1 MFKHSSRCEFA
12 RAVTS
17 ALSVEDGCG
26 RKRRTVVA
34 FASAVA
40 SLAALLV
47 PIAARAQCNSS
58 ANPALPAAPAQTNF
72 SNQSFG
78 AAPLPQY
85 YLSASGQAGCKGA
98 DDGSWNGKGQDGFA
112 GQSGGSFNSVN
123 SGITVKGG
131 FAPTPIS
138 PTMGAGWSVNGGD
151 GGAGGQGGY
160 DDDGSAHTG
169 NGGAAGNGGAVSV
182 QFSGTVGPDPKGVLP
197 EVALDVEANGGTGG
211 VGAVSNAQG
220 IQPLY
225 GGNGGPGGRGGQ
237 AELNASGN
245 IQFYGVGLRASALGG
260 TGGEGGDSPTPGDLV
275 VEGHGGKG
283 GNGGAGG
290 TATLAYQNGSLTAS
304 TPIGQ
309 IFPMQADADGG
320 KGGSAGGAFGG
331 SGSFGGTGGNGG
343 NGGTASAELGS
354 GGQIV
359 FSDQMQPVD
368 SQNQPGS
375 GVTATANGGAGGG
388 GGTAIDGTIRNEGGA
403 GGDGGN
409 AGSASATVLGSID
422 YTANV
427 PAGQSTAGLI
437 GGEGVLVQANGG
449 AGGVGDGAQGT
460 IVGEGGNGGK
470 AGAGGSASLTLGDA
484 TNTATIKTNGPY
496 THGALVQSIGGGGG
510 NGGSVNFVLSG
521 AGGAG
526 AAGGNGGPVTVTSD
540 HTFVTVGSTSGAGS
554 IPLIAQ
560 SIGGGGGNGGDASG
574 VAVGAG
580 FEIGG
585 NSGQG
590 GNGGPV
596 KLTLGQNSVFGSLDP
611 SGGAGILAQSIGGS
625 GGNAGNATSI
635 GGGLISMVIG
645 GDAHGG
651 GAGGQVTIDNGALVT
666 TYGDHAAGIK
676 AQSIGGGGGNGGN
689 ASAFLLGGPL
699 ASTVAIGGQG
709 GSGGPAGSVSLTN
722 TGQISTYG
730 SDAEGVLLQSIGGG
744 GGSGGSATAR
754 AVALSPSPNIPA
766 ISVSVALG
774 GTGGTGNTG
783 GDVTLNNSGLIT
795 TAGDSAIGVSAQ
807 SVGGGGGTGGD
818 ATAASYSASAA
829 KGASISAS
837 VAIGG
842 SGGSGGTGGA
852 VNLANSGLIATM
864 GQDAYGVFA
873 QSVGGG
879 GGNGGTGDAAAT
891 SADSKASFSAAI
903 AVGGTGG
910 TGGTGGKVGLTND
923 GSIATRGDGADAV
936 FAQSVGG
943 GGGAGGGGA
952 AAAAAG
958 KLAISVGVGGKGGV
972 GGDGNTVTAINNGN
986 VVTRGTA
993 STGIFAQSVGGGGG
1007 KGGKGGA
1014 TAGGAGGFDT
1024 ISNAQ
1029 TMFGI
1034 LGQGL
1039 GLNQDVQNLGN
1050 NILQVGV
1057 LGEKINA
1064 TYTDLKAIFAQPQ
1077 PGSNPLGTA
1086 NQISVGVSVG
1096 GSGGAGGQGGAVNV
1110 ADSGAI
1116 GTFGAQSHGIFAQSI
1131 GGGGGSGGAAS
1142 SAGKANNDSKVQS
1155 AVAVGGSGGAA
1166 GSGGAVSVTKDASG
1180 TIETQGV
1187 EAFGIYAQSVGGG
1200 GGNGAL
1206 AGAVS
1211 GSLKSLSVAVGGNGG
1226 GAGDGGTVSV
1236 STSDNSMATGIQTM
1250 GKHSIGVLAQSVG
1263 GGGGVV
1269 TTMSSDETF
1278 DPSKIIVNPQGR
1290 LGDIYGMQL
1299 SFGGRNGSSGKGGE
1313 VRVAV
1318 NGNVQTDGLDAHGV
1332 LAQSIG
1338 GGGGLVVGGQVNLPA
1353 GGTGGAGG
1361 AGGDGGPVAV
1371 NVKNGLVGTSSDGA
1385 YGVIAQSI
1393 GGGGGFAG
1401 DPSQVRSYQS
1411 GTGLGIKANS
1421 GNGGTVSV
1429 AVDNALITTSGKYAP
1444 AVFAQS
1450 VGGGGGVEAY
1460 SADGGAQQ
1468 VLARG
1473 TAGGKGT
1480 GNAVNV
1486 ELKNGAIVRAFGPGA
1501 AGILAQS
1508 DGTSS
1513 GPIRISIDSSS
1524 SVIGGAVPANLV
1536 NQKADQRDSAAIRL
1550 LGGTNNQITNAG
1562 SIAITTTNAGQYAI
1576 LADGAANNT
1585 HLTNTGTITGD
1596 IDLGAGGASV
1606 VNNLAGGVIDTP
1618 DTLNVGGGTV
1628 INAGTLKVGGAK
1640 SIGKTVLTGNLVQSS
1655 TGVLTVQVDPV
1666 NKQSDLL
1673 NVTGTA
1679 ALAGKVQV
1687 DPVSYLK
1694 STSTVLAA
1702 AGGIQPDATL
1712 AGSSTPVYRFTPVVQ
1727 GNTVAIRTDADF
1739 VGASK
1744 GSSVTQQSVA
1754 ANLDRLWNSANPAF
1768 APIFGAFG
1776 NVGSASGYAQ
1786 TLTAV
1791 SGQELLGIAA
1801 ARYQAS
1807 QAFARSVFSCPVF
1820 ADDDTTVR
1828 KQGSCV
1834 WFRVTGMWE
1843 KRSADASFPGYGWQ
1857 GTTTK
1862 VGGQVELQPGWFLG
1876 GALGYETDRFTGN
1889 DNLTSANGN
1898 ALLGVVAL
1906 KHEAG
1911 PWTFTGAVDASYGW
1925 MNSSRVIPAANA
1937 VATASPDSFN
1947 VGLHLR
1953 AAYQIPFDRFY
1964 LEPALD
1970 GDLNYINL
1978 PGYTESGAGALN
1990 LKVQSANNVIATGT
2004 PNLRIGT
2011 RAQIGSATVDAY
2023 VGAGVSFIAGNTYT
2037 TNASFATA
2045 PGFGSFTN
2053 TLANAHVAGKFSAG
2067 VEVYTTKRLDVRLEY
2082 DGVVA
2087 AHEVEN
2093 GGQIRLKYRY

>member
-1 MFKHSSRCEFA
+1 
-12 RAVTS
+12 
-17 ALSVEDGCG
+17 
-26 RKRRTVVA
+26 VVA
-34 FASAVA
+34 LAVA
-40 SLAALLV
+40 SLATLLV
-47 PIAARAQCNSS
+47 PVAARAQCNSS

-85 YLSASGQAGCKGA
+85 YLNASGQSGCKGA
-98 DDGSWNGKGQDGFA
+98 DDGSWDGKGQDGFA

-131 FAPTPIS
+131 FAPTFIS

-160 DDDGSAHTG
+160 DDNGSAHTG
-169 NGGAAGNGGAVSV
+169 DGGAGGHGGTVSV
-182 QFSGTVGPDPKGVLP
+182 QFSGTVGPDSKGVLP

-211 VGAVSNAQG
+211 AGAVSNAQG
-220 IQPLY
+220 RQPLY
-225 GGNGGPGGRGGQ
+225 GGNGGAGGRGGQ
-237 AELNASGN
+237 AALNASGN

-260 TGGEGGDSPTPGDLV
+260 SGGEGGNSPTPGDLL

-283 GNGGAGG
+283 GDGGAGG
-290 TATLAYQNGSLTAS
+290 VATLAYQNGSLTAS

-320 KGGSAGGAFGG
+320 KGGYAGGAFGG

-368 SQNQPGS
+368 SRNQPGS
-375 GVTATANGGAGGG
+375 GVTAKANGGAGGE
-388 GGTAIDGTIRNEGGA
+388 GGTAIDGNIRNEGGA
-403 GGDGGN
+403 GGNGGN

-427 PAGQSTAGLI
+427 PAGQSAAGLI

-470 AGAGGSASLTLGDA
+470 AGAGGSASLALGDA

-510 NGGSVNFVLSG
+510 NGGSVSFVLSG
-521 AGGAG
+521 TGGGG
-526 AAGGNGGPVTVTSD
+526 AAGGDGGAVTVNSD
-540 HTFVTVGSTSGAGS
+540 HAFVTAGSTSGEGS
-554 IPLIAQ
+554 VPLIAQ
-560 SIGGGGGNGGDASG
+560 SIGGGGGSGGDASG

-585 NSGQG
+585 NGGQG
-590 GNGGPV
+590 GNGGAV
-596 KLTLGQNSVFGSLDP
+596 KLTLGQNSVFGSLDQ
-611 SGGAGILAQSIGGS
+611 SGGAGILAQSIGGA
-625 GGNAGNATSI
+625 GGNAGSATST
-635 GGGLISMVIG
+635 GGGLINMVIG
-645 GDAHGG
+645 GDARGG
-651 GAGGQVTIDNGALVT
+651 GSGGQVTVDNGALVT

-689 ASAFLLGGPL
+689 ATAFTVGGPMSS
-699 ASTVAIGGQG
+699 AVAIGGQG
-709 GSGGPAGSVSLTN
+709 GSGGQAGAVSLTN

-754 AVALSPSPNIPA
+754 AVALSPSPNVPA
-766 ISVSVALG
+766 ISVSVAIG

-818 ATAASYSASAA
+818 ATAASYSGSAA
-829 KGASISAS
+829 KGASLSAA

-852 VNLANSGLIATM
+852 VNLANSGLIATL
-864 GQDAYGVFA
+864 GQDAYGVLA

-879 GGNGGTGDAAAT
+879 GGNGGAGDAAAT
-891 SADSKASFSAAI
+891 SSDSKASFSATI

-972 GGDGNTVTAINNGN
+972 GGDGNTVTAINHGN
-986 VVTRGTA
+986 IVTRGTA

-1029 TMFGI
+1029 AMFGI

-1057 LGEKINA
+1057 LGEKIKA

-1110 ADSGAI
+1110 TDTGAI
-1116 GTFGAQSHGIFAQSI
+1116 GTFGAQSHGIFAQSV

-1142 SAGKANNDSKVQS
+1142 SAGKANNDAKVQT

-1166 GSGGAVSVTKDASG
+1166 GSGGAVSVTKDTSG
-1180 TIETQGV
+1180 TIQTQGV

-1206 AGAVS
+1206 AGAIS

-1226 GAGDGGTVSV
+1226 GAGDGGTVGV
-1236 STSDNSMATGIQTM
+1236 STSDTSMDTGIQTT

-1299 SFGGRNGSSGKGGE
+1299 SFGGQNRSSGKGGK
-1313 VRVAV
+1313 VDVAV
-1318 NGNVQTDGLDAHGV
+1318 NGNIYTQGLDAHGV
-1332 LAQSIG
+1332 VAQSIG

-1371 NVKNGLVGTSSDGA
+1371 NVKYGFIGTDSDGA

-1401 DPSQVRSYQS
+1401 DPSKVQSYQS
-1411 GTGLGIKANS
+1411 GTGLDIKANS

-1429 AVDNALITTSGKYAP
+1429 GVNGALISTSGSFAP
-1444 AVFAQS
+1444 AIFAQS

-1460 SADGGAQQ
+1460 NVDGGAQQ

-1473 TAGGKGT
+1473 TAGGAGA
-1480 GNAVNV
+1480 GNAVTV
-1486 ELKNGAIVRAFGPGA
+1486 AVTNGSIVRAFGAGSD
-1501 AGILAQS
+1501 GILAQS
-1508 DGTSS
+1508 DGKSS
-1513 GPIRISIDSSS
+1513 GPIQISVDAGS
-1524 SVIGGAVPANLV
+1524 SVMGGSESAL
-1536 NQKADQRDSAAIRL
+1536 KSHGAAIHL

-1562 SIAITTTNAGQYAI
+1562 TITTTSNGHYAI
-1576 LADGAANNT
+1576 LAENGAANNT
-1585 HLTNTGTITGD
+1585 HLTNTGTITGN
-1596 IDLGAGGASV
+1596 ISLGPSGTSV
-1606 VNNLAGGVIDTP
+1606 VNNLAGGVIATP
-1618 DTLNVGGGTV
+1618 DALNVGGGTV
-1628 INAGTLKVGGAK
+1628 TNAGTLKVGGAG
-1640 SIGKTVLTGNLVQSS
+1640 STGTPVLTGNLVQGP
-1655 TGVLTVQVDPV
+1655 TGALNVQIDPA
-1666 NKQSDLL
+1666 NGRSDLL
-1673 NVTGTA
+1673 NITGTA
-1679 ALAGKVQV
+1679 SLAGKVQV

-1694 STSTVLAA
+1694 STSTVLSA

-1712 AGSSTPVYRFTPVVQ
+1712 AGTSTPVYRFTPVMQ
-1727 GNTVAIRTDADF
+1727 GNTVAIKTDADF

-1744 GSSVTQQSVA
+1744 GTSATQQSVA
-1754 ANLDRLWNSANPAF
+1754 ANLDRLWNSADPAF

-1776 NVGSASGYAQ
+1776 NVGSAQGYAQ

-1834 WFRVTGMWE
+1834 WFRASGMWE
-1843 KRSADASFPGYGWQ
+1843 NRSADASFPGFGWQ
-1857 GTTTK
+1857 GSTMK

-1876 GALGYETDRFTGN
+1876 GAIGYETDRFTGN

-1906 KHEAG
+1906 KHEVG
-1911 PWTFTGAVDASYGW
+1911 PWTFTGAADASYGW
-1925 MNSSRVIPAANA
+1925 MNSSRVIPGANA
-1937 VATASPDSFN
+1937 VATASPDSYTL
-1947 VGLHLR
+1947 GLHLR

-1970 GDLNYINL
+1970 ADLNDVNL

-1990 LKVQSANNVIATGT
+1990 LKVKSANSVIATGT

-2023 VGAGVSFIAGNTYT
+2023 VGAGVSFIAGNSYT
-2037 TNASFATA
+2037 TDASFAAA
-2045 PGFGSFTN
+2045 PGYGSFTN
-2053 TLANAHVAGKFSAG
+2053 TLSNAHVAGKFSAG

-2093 GGQIRLKYRY
+2093 GGQVRLKYRF